1 MIIAI
6 DSNEY
11 INFLNQRP
19 LILNGILENEKI
31 AIFINEIIVKE
42 VLRHVKETIKKDFY
56 KLLFA
61 HNINVYNQRLPSHL
75 LQKYKGMGLK
85 KGDIEIAA
93 FCENIKADYLVTE
106 NRHFLKMFEFKD
118 FKVIALKDFL
128 GKIMKKGHFK

>member
-1 MIIAI
+1 MIIAL

-11 INFLNQRP
+11 INFLNQKP

-61 HNINVYNQRLPSHL
+61 DNINVPAAIIDFDAEFPAGIAKSCFGYKCNIAHKFMLFFFQYL
-75 LQKYKGMGLK
+75 L
-85 KGDIEIAA
+85 
-93 FCENIKADYLVTE
+93 YLVL
-106 NRHFLKMFEFKD
+106 F
-118 FKVIALKDFL
+118 
-128 GKIMKKGHFK
+128 

>member
-1 MIIAI
+1 MIIAL

-11 INFLNQRP
+11 INFLNQKP

-75 LQKYKGMGLK
+75 LQKYKGMGLT

-106 NRHFLKMFEFKD
+106 NRHFLKAFKINKFRIASLKEFLEEQE
-118 FKVIALKDFL
+118 I
-128 GKIMKKGHFK
+128 

>member
-61 HNINVYNQRLPSHL
+61 YNINVYNQRLPSHL

-106 NRHFLKMFEFKD
+106 NRHFLKAFKINKFRIASLKEFLEEQE
-118 FKVIALKDFL
+118 I
-128 GKIMKKGHFK
+128 